1 MQEGVRHGAGGLAAY
16 LRGDPLLRRFFE
28 PFAVSTDDTSTGSV
42 QVMLFTDRL
51 EVWNPGTLPPPL
63 TLEMLR
69 QPHGSVPGNPLL
81 AEPLYLTKYIER
93 MGTGTGDMI
102 NRCRKAGLPEPEFTL
117 TDGFVTTIRR
127 NPELAFEAVAGK
139 KRPRTGQVTG
149 QVTGEVGRQPESQ
162 PESTGEVTG
171 EVERVVR
178 VLRGEMKRT
187 AIQKALRLRHEDY
200 FREAYLIPA
209 LVGGFIEMTIP
220 DKPASSRQK
229 YRLTAKGQ
237 TLRDRLR
244 KGKRSR

>member
-1 MQEGVRHGAGGLAAY
+1 MPARRLPDMVSVGVR
-16 LRGDPLLRRFFE
+16 
-28 PFAVSTDDTSTGSV
+28 VVTV
-42 QVMLFTDRL
+42 
-51 EVWNPGTLPPPL
+51 
-63 TLEMLR
+63 
-69 QPHGSVPGNPLL
+69 
-81 AEPLYLTKYIER
+81 
-93 MGTGTGDMI
+93 
-102 NRCRKAGLPEPEFTL
+102 CRKAGLPEPEFTL

-139 KRPRTGQVTG
+139 KRTGTGQVAGQVTG
-149 QVTGEVGRQPESQ
+149 VVA
-162 PESTGEVTG
+162 GEVTG

-209 LVGGFIEMTIP
+209 IVGGFIEMTIP
-220 DKPASSRQK
+220 DKPTSSRQK

-237 TLRDRLR
+237 MLQDRLP